1 MSRNGDAYAYAV
13 LNQSEEQQR
22 AVARLERRAALVG
35 AMNNPASRVADQI
48 SAALQSFPPF
58 LTTIILVV
66 VALAAAGILHTIIK
80 HILTRWS
87 HSRRGHMVFFSRA
100 ERFLFFALAVTLL
113 SSAVPAMPLSS
124 DQRIDALRVLSAV
137 FIGVVGWA
145 ALVAIDV
152 VSERQLARTGKD
164 MRDDIMARKH
174 ATQWQVLRRTS
185 HVVLA
190 LITIAAALMVFPAV
204 QKYGV
209 SILASAGAAGLVL
222 GLAARPVLSNL
233 IAGIQLAITQPIRIE
248 DSVVINGQWG
258 WIEEITATYIVVR
271 IWNLQRMIVPLAWL
285 LEQPFQNW
293 TRSNPE
299 LIGIVLWQVDYRV
312 PVDPLRKK
320 LEEIVHSTRL
330 WDGNVVVL
338 QVTDALASTMELRA
352 LVSARNSGDAWDLRC
367 YVREKMI
374 EFLQSEYPHGLP
386 RQRVEIDNPGPSDA
400 TGGTRTDL
408 PALRQAEDS
417 GRAAGVRR

>member
-1 MSRNGDAYAYAV
+1 
-13 LNQSEEQQR
+13 
-22 AVARLERRAALVG
+22 
-35 AMNNPASRVADQI
+35 
-48 SAALQSFPPF
+48 
-58 LTTIILVV
+58 
-66 VALAAAGILHTIIK
+66 
-80 HILTRWS
+80 
-87 HSRRGHMVFFSRA
+87 
-100 ERFLFFALAVTLL
+100 
-113 SSAVPAMPLSS
+113 
-124 DQRIDALRVLSAV
+124 
-137 FIGVVGWA
+137 
-145 ALVAIDV
+145 
-152 VSERQLARTGKD
+152 
-164 MRDDIMARKH
+164 MARKH

-190 LITIAAALMVFPAV
+190 LLTIAAALMVFPAV

-248 DSVVINGQWG
+248 DAVIINNEWG
-258 WIEEITATYIVVR
+258 WIEEITATYVVVR

-320 LEEIVHSTRL
+320 LEEIVRSTKL
-330 WDGNVVVL
+330 WNGNVVVL
-338 QVTDALASTMELRA
+338 QVTDAHPTTMELRA
-352 LVSARNSGDAWDLRC
+352 LVLARNSGEAWDLRC

-374 EFLQSEYPHGLP
+374 DFLQAEYPHGLP
-386 RQRVEIDNPGPSDA
+386 RQRVELDEPPPTRDAGGGETMAHRRTIREGQPIGSSDPPR
-400 TGGTRTDL
+400 GQD
-408 PALRQAEDS
+408 
-417 GRAAGVRR
+417 

>member
-1 MSRNGDAYAYAV
+1 MDNPAARIAGDISPALQAFPPLITTAILV
-13 LNQSEEQQR
+13 AGAL
-22 AVARLERRAALVG
+22 AVAA
-35 AMNNPASRVADQI
+35 
-48 SAALQSFPPF
+48 
-58 LTTIILVV
+58 
-66 VALAAAGILHTIIK
+66 ILHAIIK
-80 HILTRWS
+80 RTLLRWS
-87 HSRRGHMVFFSRA
+87 QRRRGFVLFAFLGRA
-100 ERFLFFALAVTLL
+100 ERFLFFALAVGLV
-113 SSAVPAMPLSS
+113 SSIVPATPLSPH
-124 DQRIDALRVLSAV
+124 QQIIALRFLSAI
-137 FIGVVGWA
+137 FIGIIGWA

-152 VSERQLARTGKD
+152 VSERQLSLTSKNIQ
-164 MRDDIMARKH
+164 DDIMARKH

-190 LITIAAALMVFPAV
+190 LLTIAAALMVFPAV

-248 DSVVINGQWG
+248 DAVIINNEWG
-258 WIEEITATYIVVR
+258 WIEEITATYVVVR

-320 LEEIVHSTRL
+320 LEEIVRSTKL
-330 WDGNVVVL
+330 WNGNVVVL
-338 QVTDALASTMELRA
+338 QVTDAHPTTMELRA
-352 LVSARNSGDAWDLRC
+352 LVSARNSGEAWDLRC

-374 EFLQSEYPHGLP
+374 DFLQAEYPHGLP
-386 RQRVEIDNPGPSDA
+386 RQRVELDEPPPTRDAGGGETMAHRRTIREGQPIGSSDPPR
-400 TGGTRTDL
+400 GQD
-408 PALRQAEDS
+408 
-417 GRAAGVRR
+417 

>member
-190 LITIAAALMVFPAV
+190 LITIAAALMVF
-204 QKYGV
+204 
-209 SILASAGAAGLVL
+209 
-222 GLAARPVLSNL
+222 R
-233 IAGIQLAITQPIRIE
+233 R
-248 DSVVINGQWG
+248 
-258 WIEEITATYIVVR
+258 
-271 IWNLQRMIVPLAWL
+271 
-285 LEQPFQNW
+285 F
-293 TRSNPE
+293 
-299 LIGIVLWQVDYRV
+299 
-312 PVDPLRKK
+312 
-320 LEEIVHSTRL
+320 
-330 WDGNVVVL
+330 
-338 QVTDALASTMELRA
+338 
-352 LVSARNSGDAWDLRC
+352 RNMA
-367 YVREKMI
+367 
-374 EFLQSEYPHGLP
+374 
-386 RQRVEIDNPGPSDA
+386 
-400 TGGTRTDL
+400 
-408 PALRQAEDS
+408 
-417 GRAAGVRR
+417 